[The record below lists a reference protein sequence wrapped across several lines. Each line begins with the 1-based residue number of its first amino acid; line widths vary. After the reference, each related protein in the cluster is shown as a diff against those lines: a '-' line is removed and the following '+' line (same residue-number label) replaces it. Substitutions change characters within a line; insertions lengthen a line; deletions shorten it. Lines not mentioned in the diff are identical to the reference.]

1 VVFIEAVL
9 GLGEGLVSGE
19 LVADQYEVSRDGNFD
34 VTLTLADKVE
44 MMVQDKDGGGVI
56 KVGVNPERV
65 KERALTDDEAR
76 KIARLMINLE
86 LKMEKPQDFEWAI
99 ENGQL
104 YCLQARPIVTL
115 PPSCFF
121 DHSATG
127 SDIILWDNSNIV
139 ESYSGVTTP
148 LTFSFVSNAYEK
160 VYTLT
165 LLAAGVPSSVVK
177 DHKPYLA
184 NMLGLVR
191 GNIYYNLLSWYRCLT
206 CIPLGDTSKYMETMM
221 GVKQSLDPKID
232 AEIGYIQSSAPRYSI
247 WVKIKL
253 LLAIMERIYFIDSYV
268 NQFFEMFDRHYKE
281 AIEMDFESLTLQE
294 QIKYIKHLNESV
306 LGNWSV
312 PIYNDTYVM
321 IFFGLLKK
329 LVSKYLT
336 DDIDK
341 AQSLQNDLLCGQG
354 DVEST
359 EPTKML
365 MRIAEYVD
373 TEVSTDVRGW
383 FMDHK
388 DEVVAMLTDEKER
401 RSKFKAS
408 KVNKLENVLSSE
420 GLRRRKNV
428 PISETDSNSTTDP
441 LMKEKL
447 SIIESILKFLDKYGF
462 RCINELKLEE
472 NTLHDDPTFVVEAI
486 CGYMLTQSYDIFKM
500 EEREMS
506 IRTQAES
513 VVSST
518 ISWPKRTLFN
528 WVLFHARRG
537 VRHRENMRFA
547 RTKLFGLF
555 RNLFRAVGTNFVKL
569 ELLKERQVSQIS
581 HLSLI
586 KPQILIRFTHQSRWG
601 I

>member
-1 VVFIEAVL
+1 MAYINDSSSPNNNDISLVGGKAKNLWLLGRQVEEAPVPPWFVLTTDAFTAYNDSNGIAGLYPVINAGNLDETCSSIQSLIMDGSMPDDLCQELQGRLSTPPFNDSFLAVRSSGTDEDSSSHSFAGQFESFLFQKGLEQVMGSVKSCWASCYSQRVMSHRLELGLRTEGIKMAVIVQVMVDAHSSGVAFSRHPLRPLSTPVVFIEAVL

-294 QIKYIKHLNESV
+294 QIKYIKHLNEV
-306 LGNWSV
+306 N
-312 PIYNDTYVM
+312 T
-321 IFFGLLKK
+321 
-329 LVSKYLT
+329 
-336 DDIDK
+336 
-341 AQSLQNDLLCGQG
+341 SL
-354 DVEST
+354 S
-359 EPTKML
+359 
-365 MRIAEYVD
+365 
-373 TEVSTDVRGW
+373 
-383 FMDHK
+383 
-388 DEVVAMLTDEKER
+388 
-401 RSKFKAS
+401 
-408 KVNKLENVLSSE
+408 LSLS
-420 GLRRRKNV
+420 
-428 PISETDSNSTTDP
+428 PSS
-441 LMKEKL
+441 
-447 SIIESILKFLDKYGF
+447 SIIRVFWAIGVSPYTMIL
-462 RCINELKLEE
+462 
-472 NTLHDDPTFVVEAI
+472 TL
-486 CGYMLTQSYDIFKM
+486 
-500 EEREMS
+500 
-506 IRTQAES
+506 
-513 VVSST
+513 
-518 ISWPKRTLFN
+518 
-528 WVLFHARRG
+528 
-537 VRHRENMRFA
+537 
-547 RTKLFGLF
+547 
-555 RNLFRAVGTNFVKL
+555 
-569 ELLKERQVSQIS
+569 
-581 HLSLI
+581 
-586 KPQILIRFTHQSRWG
+586 
-601 I
+601 

>member
-1 VVFIEAVL
+1 
-9 GLGEGLVSGE
+9 
-19 LVADQYEVSRDGNFD
+19 
-34 VTLTLADKVE
+34 
-44 MMVQDKDGGGVI
+44 
-56 KVGVNPERV
+56 
-65 KERALTDDEAR
+65 
-76 KIARLMINLE
+76 
-86 LKMEKPQDFEWAI
+86 
-99 ENGQL
+99 
-104 YCLQARPIVTL
+104 
-115 PPSCFF
+115 
-121 DHSATG
+121 
-127 SDIILWDNSNIV
+127 
-139 ESYSGVTTP
+139 
-148 LTFSFVSNAYEK
+148 
-160 VYTLT
+160 
-165 LLAAGVPSSVVK
+165 
-177 DHKPYLA
+177 
-184 NMLGLVR
+184 
-191 GNIYYNLLSWYRCLT
+191 
-206 CIPLGDTSKYMETMM
+206 
-221 GVKQSLDPKID
+221 
-232 AEIGYIQSSAPRYSI
+232 
-247 WVKIKL
+247 
-253 LLAIMERIYFIDSYV
+253 
-268 NQFFEMFDRHYKE
+268 
-281 AIEMDFESLTLQE
+281 
-294 QIKYIKHLNESV
+294 
-306 LGNWSV
+306 
-312 PIYNDTYVM
+312 M

>member
-1 VVFIEAVL
+1 
-9 GLGEGLVSGE
+9 
-19 LVADQYEVSRDGNFD
+19 
-34 VTLTLADKVE
+34 
-44 MMVQDKDGGGVI
+44 
-56 KVGVNPERV
+56 
-65 KERALTDDEAR
+65 
-76 KIARLMINLE
+76 
-86 LKMEKPQDFEWAI
+86 
-99 ENGQL
+99 
-104 YCLQARPIVTL
+104 
-115 PPSCFF
+115 
-121 DHSATG
+121 
-127 SDIILWDNSNIV
+127 
-139 ESYSGVTTP
+139 
-148 LTFSFVSNAYEK
+148 
-160 VYTLT
+160 
-165 LLAAGVPSSVVK
+165 
-177 DHKPYLA
+177 
-184 NMLGLVR
+184 
-191 GNIYYNLLSWYRCLT
+191 
-206 CIPLGDTSKYMETMM
+206 
-221 GVKQSLDPKID
+221 
-232 AEIGYIQSSAPRYSI
+232 
-247 WVKIKL
+247 
-253 LLAIMERIYFIDSYV
+253 
-268 NQFFEMFDRHYKE
+268 
-281 AIEMDFESLTLQE
+281 
-294 QIKYIKHLNESV
+294 
-306 LGNWSV
+306 
-312 PIYNDTYVM
+312 
-321 IFFGLLKK
+321 
-329 LVSKYLT
+329 
-336 DDIDK
+336 
-341 AQSLQNDLLCGQG
+341 
-354 DVEST
+354 
-359 EPTKML
+359 ML

-569 ELLKERQVSQIS
+569 ELLKERQDVFYLTMDELYWFVEGRSVTNN
-581 HLSLI
+581 LSELVQLRKREFESYRRGLAPPERFLTKGACGIHFLFPQVLDDLDLLKDLEAEASTDPNTLKGTPCCPGIVTNTVRVVTTI
-586 KPQILIRFTHQSRWG
+586 KEAEGLNGEILITARTDPGWVPLYPMCSGLVIERG
-601 I
+601 R